1 MNSLQTTLKRALRTR
16 IWRYNVQVVVWL
28 LLGLLLGFTR
38 LAPVVVIVS
47 AIAVPIVWYIRL
59 YHEQHEYFL
68 PFIYRL
74 LLNLIVMVFY
84 IGFDADKSGFYFID
98 LIGTFLTIGMVGVA
112 VPTLHFIGY
121 PWKELLKPH
130 LLYLLFVAPVLPYL
144 IISAILRTCGFPF

>member
-1 MNSLQTTLKRALRTR
+1 MNSLQSKLKYILRTR
-16 IWRYNVQVVVWL
+16 IWRYDIQVVALL

-59 YHEQHEYFL
+59 YREQHEYIL

-84 IGFDADKSGFYFID
+84 VGFDAGKAGFYFID
-98 LIGTFLTIGMVGVA
+98 LIGTFLTIGIVGVA
-112 VPTLHFIGY
+112 MPVLHFIGY
-121 PWKELLKPH
+121 TWKELLKPH
-130 LLYLLFVAPVLPYL
+130 LVYLLLVSPVLPYL
-144 IISAILRTCGFPF
+144 IISVILRLLVV

>member
-1 MNSLQTTLKRALRTR
+1 MNSLQTTLKRVLRIR
-16 IWRYNVQVVVWL
+16 IWRYDVEVVAWL

-59 YHEQHEYFL
+59 YREQHEYFL

-84 IGFDADKSGFYFID
+84 IGFDASKSGFYFID
-98 LIGTFLTIGMVGVA
+98 LIGTFLTIGIVGVA
-112 VPTLHFIGY
+112 VPILRFIGF

-130 LLYLLFVAPVLPYL
+130 LLYLLLVAPVLPYL
-144 IISAILRTCGFPF
+144 IISAILRSCGYPF

>member
-1 MNSLQTTLKRALRTR
+1 LNSLQTTLKRVLRIR
-16 IWRYNVQVVVWL
+16 IWRYDVEVVAWL

-59 YHEQHEYFL
+59 YREQHEYFL

-84 IGFDADKSGFYFID
+84 IGFDASKSGFYFID
-98 LIGTFLTIGMVGVA
+98 LIGTFLTIGIVGVA
-112 VPTLHFIGY
+112 VPILRFIGF

-130 LLYLLFVAPVLPYL
+130 LLYLLLVAPVLPYL
-144 IISAILRTCGFPF
+144 IISAILRSCGYPF